1 MLISP
6 KGELDRLKRNGSM
19 GPDYQGG
26 RAITS
31 ARHGSTGQGGS
42 AVRIAAGG
50 EGSPCSC
57 PTPAVTLPAGTQR
70 PAHHGISRR
79 NFIAGVTTAAIA
91 SNLQAITKA
100 AAPDV
105 RPPLHLFSKML
116 QWLDYD
122 NLAEVTAAAGYAGI
136 ELTVRPGGHVEP
148 ERVAADLPRAV
159 AAANRAGLAVE
170 MIVTAINSVDHPQT
184 EAVLRAAAAAGVKLY
199 RLGYL
204 RYQDQGPIEPQLA
217 TMQRAVHNLAQLN
230 ERCAITGCY
239 QNHHGGRIMGASIW
253 DLRTILADLDPAW
266 MGCQYDIRHAVAE
279 ATGSWEQGLQIIMPR
294 IRSLAL
300 KDFRWRAGRPLSPE
314 TVPAGT
320 GLVPWQRYASLISA
334 AEHRVPLTAHCEW
347 PTFSP
352 AEKSLPITQ
361 RKLLATERMA
371 AERAFLQTVFSD
383 LPNSHPPNQNS

>member
-1 MLISP
+1 LNVS
-6 KGELDRLKRNGSM
+6 
-19 GPDYQGG
+19 
-26 RAITS
+26 
-31 ARHGSTGQGGS
+31 
-42 AVRIAAGG
+42 IAACCGD
-50 EGSPCSC
+50 SPFLDAA
-57 PTPAVTLPAGTQR
+57 PAVTLPATTHPSTHQR
-70 PAHHGISRR
+70 VSRR
-79 NFIAGVTTAAIA
+79 NFIAGITTAAIVG
-91 SNLQAITKA
+91 NLQEPTEA
-100 AAPDV
+100 AAPAP
-105 RPPLHLFSKML
+105 RPPIHLFSKLL

-122 NLAEVTAAAGYAGI
+122 NLAEVTAAAGYTGI

-159 AAANRAGLAVE
+159 AAAKRAGITVE
-170 MIVTAINSVDHPQT
+170 MIVTAINSSDDPQT

-204 RYQDQGPIEPQLA
+204 RYQDLGPIEPQLA
-217 TMQRAVHNLAQLN
+217 AMQRTMHNLAQLN

-253 DLRTILADLDPAW
+253 DLRTVLGDLDPAW

-320 GLVPWQRYASLISA
+320 GLVPWQRYADLIRA
-334 AEHRVPLTAHCEW
+334 AGHTLPLTAHCEW

-352 AEKSLPITQ
+352 AEESLPIAQ
-361 RKLLATERMA
+361 RKQLATERMA

-383 LPNSHPPNQNS
+383 PLNLQEPTQGS

>member
-1 MLISP
+1 MPIATRC
-6 KGELDRLKRNGSM
+6 GEHPFSHAD
-19 GPDYQGG
+19 
-26 RAITS
+26 
-31 ARHGSTGQGGS
+31 
-42 AVRIAAGG
+42 
-50 EGSPCSC
+50 
-57 PTPAVTLPAGTQR
+57 PAVTLPTSTHRLTGQ
-70 PAHHGISRR
+70 HVSRR
-79 NFIAGVTTAAIA
+79 NFITGITTAAIVG
-91 SNLQAITKA
+91 NLQEPTEA
-100 AAPDV
+100 AAPAP
-105 RPPLHLFSKML
+105 RPPIHLFSKLL

-122 NLAEVTAAAGYAGI
+122 NLAEVTAAAGYTGI

-159 AAANRAGLAVE
+159 AAANRAGIIVE
-170 MIVTAINSVDHPQT
+170 MIVTAINSAEDPQT

-204 RYQDQGPIEPQLA
+204 RYQDRGPIELQLA
-217 TMQRAVHNLAQLN
+217 AMQRTIHNLAKLN

-253 DLRTILADLDPAW
+253 DLRTVLGDLDPAW

-279 ATGSWEQGLQIIMPR
+279 ATGSWEQGLQLIMPR

-300 KDFRWRAGRPLSPE
+300 KDFRWRTGRPLSPE

-320 GLVPWQRYASLISA
+320 GLVPWQRYASLMRASK
-334 AEHRVPLTAHCEW
+334 RKVPLTAHCEW

-352 AEKSLPITQ
+352 AEESLPIAQ
-361 RKLLATERMA
+361 RKQLATERMA

-383 LPNSHPPNQNS
+383 PSNSQEPSQGS

>member
-1 MLISP
+1 MEQAAALQLATRMASLEPSATLAMAARAGAMKAEGIDVIDLSV
-6 KGELDRLKRNGSM
+6 GE
-19 GPDYQGG
+19 PDFPTPSHICAAG
-26 RAITS
+26 A
-31 ARHGSTGQGGS
+31 A
-42 AVRIAAGG
+42 AIAAGKTKY
-50 EGSPCSC
+50 
-57 PTPAVTLPAGTQR
+57 TPA
-70 PAHHGISRR
+70 
-79 NFIAGVTTAAIA
+79 
-91 SNLQAITKA
+91 
-100 AAPDV
+100 
-105 RPPLHLFSKML
+105 
-116 QWLDYD
+116 
-122 NLAEVTAAAGYAGI
+122 AGI
-136 ELTVRPGGHVEP
+136 PALRQ
-148 ERVAADLPRAV
+148 AV
-159 AAANRAGLAVE
+159 ATDYSRRAGLAVE
-170 MIVTAINSVDHPQT
+170 MVVTAINSVDHPQT

-217 TMQRAVHNLAQLN
+217 TMQRAIHNLAQLN

-253 DLRTILADLDPAW
+253 DLRTILGDLDPAW

-279 ATGSWEQGLQIIMPR
+279 ATGSWEQGLQIIMPP

-383 LPNSHPPNQNS
+383 LPN